1 LPGALWGMQ
10 AFFFIVH
17 LGNIFKFPPGW
28 DSKAENGWFSF
39 SVTTLAVELV
49 ALSFFCHI
57 ASALM

>member
-1 LPGALWGMQ
+1 MQ